1 MGKRGFTLAEIL
13 GVIVI
18 ISLLLIIIGP
28 SVINRITGTKGDAA
42 SAGEDIVFK
51 ATDEYI
57 SDHPED
63 FPNGKAGRYCITIK
77 ELLDEG
83 KLVPT
88 GMRDGKEIY
97 VDSVS
102 GKDYTNLSV
111 MVTIYS
117 SGIRDYEIKE
127 GDKCEE
133 LAALPIIDFL
143 VEPSGTAWVK
153 QRVVTILYPKLKDY
167 TYQYKIEDG
176 KWTDAGSLSDYNEEY
191 YSKVLPA
198 FTKNTTLYARARGNS
213 VINGRIEI
221 SNIDSE
227 KPVVRKVSVPSGW
240 SNKNK
245 TATATVY
252 DGISGVKAYYLSTSS
267 NKPSENSSGWKN
279 VNYSKGEKTIKLNN
293 LNNGTYYLW
302 VKDKA
307 GNISDTTDK
316 SKFVVD
322 KIDKEKPKCNISASG
337 TKGNNNWYRG
347 NITLNLSYS
356 DTGGSGVDKYGMG
369 TSSSVSY
376 NSKKKMTQT
385 GDTLGITYYGYVRD
399 KAGNTNKCNIT
410 VKKDSKAPTCN
421 VKGSGTKGDNSWY
434 RGNVDV
440 RLNYSDSTSGVSNYG
455 LSTSSS
461 VTYNKSKSATQTSDT
476 KGTKYNGYV
485 QDAAGNTGKCNLNV
499 KKDVTKPSCSIS
511 TSGTSGSNGW
521 YRGNVTLNLNYG
533 DATSGVAGYGMST
546 SSVASYNSKKTM
558 TQSADTTG
566 TTYYGYVKDKAG
578 NINNCNVGVKK
589 DTKAPTCSVKGSGTK
604 GDNDWYRSNVNV
616 YLNYSDSG
624 SGINNYGLSTSSSV
638 TYNKSKSA
646 TQTSDTK
653 GTKYNGYVQDAAGNT
668 GKCNLNVK
676 KDVTKPSCSISTS
689 GTSGSNGWYRGN
701 VTLNLNYGDAT
712 SGVAGYG
719 MSTSSVASYNS
730 KKTMTQSADTTG
742 TTYYGYVKDKAG
754 NINNC
759 NVGVKKDTKAP
770 TCSVKGSG
778 TKGDNDWY
786 RSNVNVYLNYSD
798 SGSGINNYGL
808 STSSSVTYNK
818 SKSATQTSD
827 TKGTKYNGYVQDA
840 AGNTGKCNLNV
851 KKDVTKPSCSISTS
865 GTSGSNGWYRGN
877 VTLNL
882 NYSDAMSGVAGYG
895 MGTSS
900 SANYNSKS
908 TMTQTGDTLGT
919 SYYGY
924 VKDKAGNTNKCN
936 VSVKKDTTKPSCSV
950 KLSGTKG
957 NNNWYKSYVNVSLS
971 YSDSGSGIDTYGLST
986 SGTTTYN
993 KSKSVTHTS
1002 DTKNVKYN
1010 GYVKDKAG
1018 NTNKCNT
1025 SFKKDATKPSCSIT
1039 QSTFENYVQSVTLRV
1054 IGYDFTSGLAS
1065 KPYSWLNRNS
1075 FGTSSTYTVKKN
1087 GIYNVYVKDTAG
1099 NIQNCSRSISIIAS
1113 KPNKPTINNPS
1124 GGNWVNYDFS
1134 LTVSTTSPAS
1144 MLGYWYYSYD
1154 AKNWTRY
1161 DKSGYNS
1168 YGKQTF
1174 VTSPYSAERNQATYI
1189 RVCNKQASGPNDTA
1203 NCSDYAS
1210 TMIKIDKTAPALSRA
1225 DMNGLDFYQIDGNG
1239 NRVGAYMKDK
1249 NCNIRQGRCTATMCL
1264 VNVPGGHTRPIANY
1278 WVIDKGSGY
1287 RTSLSTLVTYN
1298 KNNGVIDDNSCL
1310 WTRGDNPCRMVITS
1324 RAYDYAGN
1332 VNNSIIVTEYRVGY
1346 IGSGDGTG
1354 C

>member
-198 FTKNTTLYARARGNS
+198 FTKNTTLYARARGNN

-227 KPVVRKVSVPSGW
+227 KPVVRKVSVPSDW

-499 KKDVTKPSCSIS
+499 KKDATKPTCNIKA
-511 TSGTSGSNGW
+511 SGTAGSNGW
-521 YRGNVTLNLNYG
+521 YRSNITLNLNYN

-546 SSVASYNSKKTM
+546 SSVASYNSKKTI

-604 GDNDWYRSNVNV
+604 GNNDWYRSNVNV

-676 KDVTKPSCSISTS
+676 KDATMPTCNIKAS
-689 GTSGSNGWYRGN
+689 GTAGSNGWYRGN
-701 VTLNLNYGDAT
+701 VTINLNYGDAT
-712 SGVAGYG
+712 
-719 MSTSSVASYNS
+719 
-730 KKTMTQSADTTG
+730 
-742 TTYYGYVKDKAG
+742 
-754 NINNC
+754 
-759 NVGVKKDTKAP
+759 
-770 TCSVKGSG
+770 
-778 TKGDNDWY
+778 
-786 RSNVNVYLNYSD
+786 
-798 SGSGINNYGL
+798 
-808 STSSSVTYNK
+808 
-818 SKSATQTSD
+818 
-827 TKGTKYNGYVQDA
+827 
-840 AGNTGKCNLNV
+840 
-851 KKDVTKPSCSISTS
+851 
-865 GTSGSNGWYRGN
+865 
-877 VTLNL
+877 
-882 NYSDAMSGVAGYG
+882 SGVAGYG

-924 VKDKAGNTNKCN
+924 VKDKAGNTTKCN

-950 KLSGTKG
+950 NASGTRG
-957 NNNWYKSYVNVSLS
+957 NNNWYKSNVNVSLS
-971 YSDSGSGIDTYGLST
+971 YSDSGSGINNYGLST
-986 SGTTTYN
+986 SSSTTYN
-993 KSKSVTHTS
+993 KSKSVTHTA
-1002 DTKNVKYN
+1002 DTKSVKYN
-1010 GYVKDKAG
+1010 GYVQDNAG
-1018 NTNKCNT
+1018 NTNNCNT
-1025 SFKKDATKPSCSIT
+1025 SFKKDSTKPTCSISA
-1039 QSTFENYVQSVTLRV
+1039 STSSSTLDLTLKMT
-1054 IGYDFTSGLAS
+1054 GKDAMSGLAS
-1065 KPYSWLNRNS
+1065 SPYSWINQNS
-1075 FGTSSTYTVKKN
+1075 FGKNNTYTVKKN
-1087 GIYNVYVKDTAG
+1087 GTYNGYVKDNAG
-1099 NIQNCSRSISIIAS
+1099 NIGSCSRNVSNVVR
-1113 KPNKPTINNPS
+1113 KPNKPTISNPS
-1124 GGNWVNYDFS
+1124 GGNWVNHSFS

-1144 MLGYWYYSYD
+1144 ILGYWYYSYD

-1161 DKSGYNS
+1161 DKSDYNS

-1174 VTSPYSAERNQATYI
+1174 VTSPYSAERNQPTYI
-1189 RVCNKQASGPNDTA
+1189 RVCNKQASGPNDIA

-1210 TMIKIDKTAPALSRA
+1210 TMIRIDTTKPSLGYNLRLIYYGNDIGAAENNVWARNQIKRQLLPKDNGSGINRVEYKQQGSDIWYTEGNVDYWLMNEGINDAEFRAYDNAGNVSNTIHLILKVDWTPPSFDSKIHRRDCNYVSLGYDTGSWFGYRISDNVSGVDYNSSSYAEYCYTGHNMASCGATCSSGNQWSHRPSKIFGSSDNR
-1225 DMNGLDFYQIDGNG
+1225 FYQEAKFHAFTTAVNGNAVSTSCVLGYSVIVNYKASDIAGNVATKQVVYDFPRDGNG
-1239 NRVGAYMKDK
+1239 N
-1249 NCNIRQGRCTATMCL
+1249 C
-1264 VNVPGGHTRPIANY
+1264 
-1278 WVIDKGSGY
+1278 
-1287 RTSLSTLVTYN
+1287 YN
-1298 KNNGVIDDNSCL
+1298 FG
-1310 WTRGDNPCRMVITS
+1310 
-1324 RAYDYAGN
+1324 
-1332 VNNSIIVTEYRVGY
+1332 
-1346 IGSGDGTG
+1346 
-1354 C
+1354 

>member
-191 YSKVLPA
+191 YSKVFPA

-227 KPVVRKVSVPSGW
+227 KPVVRKVSVPSDW

-461 VTYNKSKSATQTSDT
+461 VTYNKSKAATQTSDT

-499 KKDVTKPSCSIS
+499 KKDATKPTCHIKA
-511 TSGTSGSNGW
+511 SGTAGSNGW

-533 DATSGVAGYGMST
+533 DATSGVAKYGMST

-566 TTYYGYVKDKAG
+566 TTYYGYVRDKAG

-624 SGINNYGLSTSSSV
+624 SGINNYGLSTSGSV

-676 KDVTKPSCSISTS
+676 KDATMPTCNIKAS
-689 GTSGSNGWYRGN
+689 GT
-701 VTLNLNYGDAT
+701 A
-712 SGVAGYG
+712 
-719 MSTSSVASYNS
+719 
-730 KKTMTQSADTTG
+730 
-742 TTYYGYVKDKAG
+742 
-754 NINNC
+754 
-759 NVGVKKDTKAP
+759 
-770 TCSVKGSG
+770 
-778 TKGDNDWY
+778 
-786 RSNVNVYLNYSD
+786 
-798 SGSGINNYGL
+798 
-808 STSSSVTYNK
+808 
-818 SKSATQTSD
+818 
-827 TKGTKYNGYVQDA
+827 
-840 AGNTGKCNLNV
+840 
-851 KKDVTKPSCSISTS
+851 
-865 GTSGSNGWYRGN
+865 GSNGWYRGN

-900 SANYNSKS
+900 SANYNSKR

-993 KSKSVTHTS
+993 KNKSVTHTS

-1189 RVCNKQASGPNDTA
+1189 RVCNKEASGPNDTT

-1210 TMIKIDKTAPALSRA
+1210 TMIRIDKTPPALSRA

-1239 NRVGAYMKDK
+1239 NRVGAYMKDQ
-1249 NCNIRQGRCTATMCL
+1249 NCNIGQGRCTATMCL
-1264 VNVPGGHTRPIANY
+1264 VNVPGAHTRPKANY

-1298 KNNGVIDDNSCL
+1298 RNNGVIGDNYCL

-1332 VNNSIIVTEYRVGY
+1332 VNNSIIVTEYRIGY